1 MPDAPGETH
10 YDLEGLARRI
20 EELTGWTPRRAV
32 EVLTDTTESM
42 DMHRGH
48 VLDLGGRMFAVL
60 GHAYESR
67 FGISDQPKYW
77 VLRTVDLG
85 TGADAVV
92 KTVFHEEFVVR
103 IGPLRIRCYRSP
115 TKESAVLALVRGD
128 MRFMQGETIFDSAGN
143 DVRVLD
149 VIPGPSIFQH
159 IQSWKDPHEA
169 YCFGEMQN
177 LLHRLIESIEA
188 IQILH
193 DHQLCHGDI
202 RNDHLIIDRR
212 SDRLRWID
220 FDLKQDFSD
229 FDIWSIGNVLAYI
242 VGKGIQSFHQ
252 VLRSDAFSDTV
263 KGSLTGDDA
272 SAFYEYRI
280 INLRKLFPYLPR
292 ALNDVLMRFSHATTD
307 YYDRM
312 SQVAEDLGSALDSFP
327 AGAAARP
334 PGEPDTAQDPPED
347 AS

>member
-1 MPDAPGETH
+1 MPEAPGDAG
-10 YDLEGLARRI
+10 YDLEWMARRI
-20 EELTGWTPRRAV
+20 EELTGWKPRRRV

-42 DMHRGH
+42 DLHRGH
-48 VLDLGGRMFAVL
+48 VLDLDRRLYAVL

-77 VLRTVDLG
+77 VLRTVDLASG
-85 TGADAVV
+85 EDAVV

-115 TKESAVLALVRGD
+115 AKESEVLELTRGD
-128 MRFMQGETIFDSAGN
+128 MRFMQGWTVFDSASN
-143 DVRVLD
+143 QVRVLD
-149 VIPGPSIFQH
+149 FIPGPTLFQH
-159 IQSWKDPHEA
+159 ILSWDEPHEA
-169 YCFGEMQN
+169 YCHGEMQN

-193 DHQLCHGDI
+193 EADLCHGDI
-202 RNDHLIIDRR
+202 RNDHIVIDRR
-212 SDRLRWID
+212 TDRFRWID

-252 VLRSDAFSDTV
+252 VLRSDAYSDAV
-263 KGSLTGDDA
+263 KGSLTEDDA

-292 ALNDVLMRFSHATTD
+292 ALNDVLMRFSHGTSQ
-307 YYDRM
+307 YYERM
-312 SQVAEDLGSALDSFP
+312 GQVAEDLGDALDSIP
-327 AGAAARP
+327 
-334 PGEPDTAQDPPED
+334 
-347 AS
+347 